1 MKFLY
6 ILFYLFIIKIGLIAG
21 IQGSKHDLSMSN
33 FYGTMG
39 GATTHICI
47 FCHTPH
53 GANNGLTPLW
63 NRKITDTTV
72 FTLYDGTN
80 ALPNN
85 PTLVC
90 LSCHDGVSGMGDTS
104 AVNASNTHGI
114 INSAGPG
121 HGNANVSPNCY
132 ACHFSGNT
140 YPDKEWRIGP
150 NLMDDHPVSVSYNAA
165 KVFKPGEFRDS
176 PINGLKLVDGNV
188 ECVSCHDPHA
198 PENGIFLR
206 VANTNSALCLSCH
219 IK

>member
-1 MKFLY
+1 MKFIY
-6 ILFYLFIIKIGLIAG
+6 ILLGLFILELFLIAG
-21 IQGSKHDLSMSN
+21 IKGSKHDLSTTN
-33 FYGTMG
+33 FYGPMG
-39 GATTHICI
+39 GSTTQVCI

-53 GANNGLTPLW
+53 NANTGLTPMW
-63 NRKITDTTV
+63 NRVISDTTV

-90 LSCHDGVSGMGDTS
+90 LSCHDGVSGLGDTS
-104 AVNASNTHGI
+104 AISPSATHNI
-114 INSAGPG
+114 LNSPG
-121 HGNANVSPNCY
+121 SGHSSGNVTPNCY
-132 ACHFSGNT
+132 SCHFSGNT

-150 NLMDDHPVSVSYNAA
+150 NLMDDHPVSVSYTAA
-165 KVFKPGEFRDS
+165 KTFNPNEFRDA

-198 PENGIFLR
+198 PENGTFLR
-206 VANTNSALCLSCH
+206 VNNTNSALCMSCH